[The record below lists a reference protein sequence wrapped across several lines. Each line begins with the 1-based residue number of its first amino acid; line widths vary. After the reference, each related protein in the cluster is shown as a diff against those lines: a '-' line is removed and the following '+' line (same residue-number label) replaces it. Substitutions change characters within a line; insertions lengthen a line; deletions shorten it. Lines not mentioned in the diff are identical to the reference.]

1 MVGTQKSR
9 AKGSVA
15 LKMDNATTIYGC
27 VQKPNKYDSS
37 FNSENCKSIE
47 MTALW
52 KGLLNIGSF

>member
-15 LKMDNATTIYGC
+15 LKMDNATTTSGC

-37 FNSENCKSIE
+37 VKIAN
-47 MTALW
+47 L
-52 KGLLNIGSF
+52 